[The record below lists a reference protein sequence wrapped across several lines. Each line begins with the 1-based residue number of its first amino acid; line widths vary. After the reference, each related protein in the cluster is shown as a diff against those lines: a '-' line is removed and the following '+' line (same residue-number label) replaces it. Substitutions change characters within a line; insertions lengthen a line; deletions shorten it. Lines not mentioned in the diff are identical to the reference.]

1 MGILLEELHTSNNTH
16 KHTHTSMSS
25 AHAPQNLPA
34 DLNESSQQHEL
45 ADGCDDADTY
55 LSASLTRCLFFLS
68 SQSLSFFWGSLV
80 VHTSDLSLGS
90 DRIAYMGF
98 CIVANRVFLSVR
110 DQARDPRTS
119 VSRDAKRDAPVS
131 RLCSLGERPR
141 KAGGVRAFWLPLV
154 FFHPHLRSRWNLVS
168 RDVGQGCLFHKKK
181 KGGPTEFDALCKML
195 LSKQH
200 IK

>member
-1 MGILLEELHTSNNTH
+1 
-16 KHTHTSMSS
+16 MSS

-80 VHTSDLSLGS
+80 VHTSDLTGS
-90 DRIAYMGF
+90 DPNRLVGF

-168 RDVGQGCLFHKKK
+168 RDVGRCLFRKKK

>member
-1 MGILLEELHTSNNTH
+1 MGTHPTTHTNTH
-16 KHTHTSMSS
+16 THQYVFRACPAKLTGRLERVVATTRARRRVRRCGHLPECVFDTLFVFSLIAIALVFLGVVGC
-25 AHAPQNLPA
+25 AHVGFKPGIGSNRLYGF
-34 DLNESSQQHEL
+34 LYRRES
-45 ADGCDDADTY
+45 
-55 LSASLTRCLFFLS
+55 R
-68 SQSLSFFWGSLV
+68 
-80 VHTSDLSLGS
+80 
-90 DRIAYMGF
+90 
-98 CIVANRVFLSVR
+98 FLSVR

-168 RDVGQGCLFHKKK
+168 RDVGQGCLFRKKK
-181 KGGPTEFDALCKML
+181 NGGPTEFDALCKML